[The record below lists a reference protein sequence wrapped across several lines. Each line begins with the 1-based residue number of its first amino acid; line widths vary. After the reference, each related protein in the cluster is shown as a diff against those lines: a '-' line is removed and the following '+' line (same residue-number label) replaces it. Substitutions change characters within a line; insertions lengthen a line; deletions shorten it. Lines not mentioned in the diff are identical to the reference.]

1 SRSRRGCPRR
11 CDTTRPPRAPTWSR
25 CRRSRVRR
33 HAERRAPIALMN
45 FSLAIC
51 DEREYQLHLL
61 RSLLFKRCDEVKG
74 GWTRPSRAAGGGG
87 GAVWCL
93 GGGRSRVNARVG
105 ELGDFSPACGALR
118 GGSSEARRG
127 SGSKWG

>member
-1 SRSRRGCPRR
+1 
-11 CDTTRPPRAPTWSR
+11 
-25 CRRSRVRR
+25 

-74 GWTRPSRAAGGGG
+74 WTRPSRAAGGGG
-87 GAVWCL
+87 GVVWCL
-93 GGGRSRVNARVG
+93 GGRPQPCERAGRGVGRRVPS
-105 ELGDFSPACGALR
+105 LGSALR

-127 SGSKWG
+127 SGSKRGRGCRTQSGSRGGAGCAARS